1 MALARSLYVDSE
13 ILILDEATNA
23 LDEKNKQELINNI
36 FQLYES
42 KTIVFISH
50 EDKILKNFNRIFY
63 LENKK
68 LIEK

>member
-1 MALARSLYVDSE
+1 MKFSLITPVHRYADTLFE
-13 ILILDEATNA
+13 
-23 LDEKNKQELINNI
+23 
-36 FQLYES
+36 LYES

-50 EDKILKNFNRIFY
+50 EDKILKKFNRIFY